1 MRYHVIQDIV
11 EKLNTSLRIKTL
23 VNITLFTK
31 ITPKSVLVDE
41 TKNQFFFPISSFSFN
56 TLTTGK

>member
-41 TKNQFFFPISSFSFN
+41 TKNQFFFPFRVSRLI
-56 TLTTGK
+56 L